1 MTSTYRVQLHK
12 DFNFRNLK
20 GILEYLHELG
30 ISTLYAS
37 PVTQAVKGSQHGYDV
52 TDPGMVSPEIG
63 AEQEMEA
70 ISRLLKKY
78 EMTWV
83 QDIVPNHM
91 AFETF
96 NPWIRDVLEKGQV
109 SRYYSFFDIEPD
121 PSPLLGNKLM
131 LPFLGKTLTE
141 CIQQTEIKLDVTGG
155 RFIIRYYQQE
165 YPISAASEEWI
176 HTIRPDSPAVQIV
189 TFFNERP
196 SLLKE
201 LLDQQHYVLTHAHL
215 ATSLINYRR
224 FFTINSLICLKMED
238 EKVFEAYHR
247 QILCWYKKGFI
258 QGLRLD
264 HIDGLAAPRQYVQRL
279 RHSFGEDCYLVTE
292 KILAPNESLPS
303 SWLLQGTTGY
313 EFLAMTDQL
322 LTDVDGFHQLKNF
335 YREHIVPGMPEYKN
349 LVFEKKLH
357 YLLTYMGGE
366 LDNLVHRAAPREADR
381 ARFRNALAIFL
392 SSFPVYRLYPEPEPG
407 SPLPDVSGP
416 LAAVPEED
424 RPLLQ
429 PALADPAF
437 LTRLMQFTG
446 PLAAKG
452 VEDTV
457 FYVYNPLI
465 ARNEVGDSPFIDGLS
480 PAEFHQKMILRQR
493 TTPMSLNAGTTHDAK
508 RGEDSRIRLCW
519 LSAVPEEWIAAVTR
533 WREMHKRIAPLPND
547 EYFIYQ
553 SLIGGFPPDMV
564 LTGQFRQR
572 FHDMLTKAL
581 REAKTTT
588 NWDSPDEGYEKKCHD
603 FVDTILNTESPFMED
618 FFPFVFKCIKQGARY
633 SLSQL
638 LLRLTAPG
646 IPDIYQGAECWDLSF
661 VDPDNRRPVDYIQRI
676 QLLQQIK
683 KAEQDGYPSV
693 LELVSE
699 QGRRGAG
706 KLYTIY
712 KTLAY
717 RNAYPTV
724 FTAGD
729 YVPIDIRGT
738 HLAYIRR
745 KGLDWVLIV
754 VSLIRIIDD
763 PAARLSITLPASAPA
778 TWTNIFTGDVFHSS
792 GPGPG
797 LDLDGLLDKFPVAML
812 TAGTAELKEELS
824 L

>member
-1 MTSTYRVQLHK
+1 MTSTYRIQLHK
-12 DFNFRNLK
+12 DFNFKKLK
-20 GILEYLHELG
+20 GVLEYLHELG

-37 PVTQAVKGSQHGYDV
+37 PITRAIKGSQHGYDV
-52 TDPGMVSPEIG
+52 TDPGVVSPEIG
-63 AEQEMEA
+63 SEQEMEEV
-70 ISRLLKKY
+70 SHLLKKY

-91 AFETF
+91 AFEPA
-96 NPWIRDVLEKGQV
+96 NPWIRDVLEKGQD
-109 SRYYSFFDIEPD
+109 SGYYSFFDIEPD
-121 PSPLLGNKLM
+121 PVALLGNKLM
-131 LPFLGKTLTE
+131 LPFLGNTLTE
-141 CIQQTEIKLDVTGG
+141 CIQQKEIKLDFTGG

-165 YPISAASEEWI
+165 YPISALSEEWI
-176 HTIRPDSPAVQIV
+176 RSIRPDSPAEQVV
-189 TFFNERP
+189 AFFLERP

-201 LLDQQHYVLTHAHL
+201 LLDQQHYVLTHSSL
-215 ATSLINYRR
+215 AFSCINYRR
-224 FFTINSLICLKMED
+224 FFTINSLICLRMED
-238 EKVFEAYHR
+238 EKVFETYHR
-247 QILCWYKKGFI
+247 QIHCWFKKGLI

-264 HIDGLAAPRQYVQRL
+264 HIDGLAAPRQYVQWL
-279 RHSFGEDCYLVTE
+279 RHSFGEDCYMVAE
-292 KILAPNESLPS
+292 KILAPEEPLPPD
-303 SWLLQGTTGY
+303 WRLQGTTGY
-313 EFLAMTDQL
+313 EFLGMTGQL
-322 LTDVDGFHQLKNF
+322 FTDAEGFHQLKNF
-335 YREHIVPGMPEYKN
+335 YREKIVPGMPDYKD
-349 LVFEKKLH
+349 LVFEKKYH

-366 LDNLVHRAAPREADR
+366 LDNLTHRAAPPEADR
-381 ARFRNALAIFL
+381 ARFRNALAIFM
-392 SSFPVYRLYPEPEPG
+392 SSFPVYRLYPEPG
-407 SPLPDVSGP
+407 SLSPLSDVSGP

-424 RPLLQ
+424 RVLLQ
-429 PALADPAF
+429 RALDDPAF
-437 LTRLMQFTG
+437 LSRVMQFTG

-465 ARNEVGDSPFIDGLS
+465 ARNEVGDSPFVDGLT
-480 PAEFHQKMILRQR
+480 PAEFHQKMILRQQ
-493 TTPMSLNAGTTHDAK
+493 TTPMSLNAGTTHDTK

-519 LSAVPEEWIAAVTR
+519 LSAIPDEWIAAVTR
-533 WREMHKRIAPLPND
+533 WREMNKRIAPLPND

-581 REAKTTT
+581 REAKTST
-588 NWDSPDEGYEKKCHD
+588 NWDSPDEAYEKKCHD
-603 FVDTILNTESPFMED
+603 FVDALLKTESPFMED
-618 FFPFVFKCIKQGARY
+618 FFPFVFQCIKQGARY

-646 IPDIYQGAECWDLSF
+646 IPDIYQGAECRDLSF
-661 VDPDNRRPVDYIQRI
+661 VDPDNRRPVDYALRI

-683 KAEQDGYPSV
+683 QAEKQGYPAV

-717 RNAYPTV
+717 RNAYPAV
-724 FTAGD
+724 FTEGE
-729 YVPIDIRGT
+729 YIPIAIPGA

-745 KGLDWVLIV
+745 KDRYWVLIV
-754 VSLIRIIDD
+754 IPLIRIIDE
-763 PAARLSITLPASAPA
+763 PVHLSVALPAGAP
-778 TWTNIFTGDVFHSS
+778 TRWTNIFSGDVFHSS
-792 GPGPG
+792 GHALG
-797 LDLDGLLDKFPVAML
+797 LGGLLDKFPVAML
-812 TAGTAELKEELS
+812 TAGTAEGKEELS